1 MISSLNL
8 CVTGKGMG
16 DQNHLPPGTHF
27 YPFSFQLPPNL
38 PSSFEG
44 GDGHVRYTIR
54 GVMDRA
60 SWRKKE
66 KDTKK
71 PFTVIALLDL
81 NLYPNAAVRIDYM
94 YVQHR
99 QRCPF

>member
-1 MISSLNL
+1 
-8 CVTGKGMG
+8 MG
-16 DQNHLPPGTHF
+16 DQNYLPPGTHF

-54 GVMDRA
+54 GVMDRV

-94 YVQHR
+94 CVQHR